1 MQRRGRLECMYGCV
15 LVSLPAARGG
25 CGGGRA
31 FRAFASPFC
40 VPLCSPCTG
49 RPSRAGR
56 RSVDCRLGMQ
66 SSASSAASLF
76 FRVKELA
83 PPEKHAAIDAMLAS
97 YEKKD
102 IDKKELNG
110 QLISMVGKEVLASA
124 LKALV
129 PEMAKQQPAE
139 PRAFRW
145 RALHE
150 LLKEDVPSDALE
162 RKLAEQHSQL
172 LRTLERTASADGSSN
187 TVKRPAFP
195 APTGSA
201 SSDVHVRACSSLLQ
215 LDEAAT
221 LKLLKSFEAEAYNDA
236 QALRKAN
243 EAQSQLATPALAL
256 GAAPAAVARRSS
268 AKPVSGAL
276 PSHLR
281 LELALLQVIHGSS
294 YCSLL
299 TTQYPPL
306 TTHHSPRTTHH
317 APLTPHPSPLTT
329 HFSLP
334 ALGEGAIPAA
344 LVPAPAARPL
354 LLASRGA
361 APTRELTAGASPLRR
376 PRRTPRRHAR

>member
-1 MQRRGRLECMYGCV
+1 MRPPESV
-15 LVSLPAARGG
+15 APAAPSEREICSSFLPSGQEPRGQ
-25 CGGGRA
+25 
-31 FRAFASPFC
+31 
-40 VPLCSPCTG
+40 
-49 RPSRAGR
+49 GR

-66 SSASSAASLF
+66 SSSSSAASLF

-129 PEMAKQQPAE
+129 PDKQQPAE

-162 RKLAEQHSQL
+162 RMLAEQHSQL

-243 EAQSQLATPALAL
+243 EGATPALLAL
-256 GAAPAAVARRSS
+256 GAAPAAVARHSPGS
-268 AKPVSGAL
+268 PAGSPDS
-276 PSHLR
+276 SHLR
-281 LELALLQVIHGSS
+281 LELALLQHWARERYSAS
-294 YCSLL
+294 AL
-299 TTQYPPL
+299 T
-306 TTHHSPRTTHH
+306 
-317 APLTPHPSPLTT
+317 
-329 HFSLP
+329 
-334 ALGEGAIPAA
+334 
-344 LVPAPAARPL
+344 RPQ
-354 LLASRGA
+354 
-361 APTRELTAGASPLRR
+361 P
-376 PRRTPRRHAR
+376 

>member
-1 MQRRGRLECMYGCV
+1 MQ
-15 LVSLPAARGG
+15 
-25 CGGGRA
+25 
-31 FRAFASPFC
+31 
-40 VPLCSPCTG
+40 
-49 RPSRAGR
+49 PS
-56 RSVDCRLGMQ
+56 S
-66 SSASSAASLF
+66 SSAASLF

-129 PEMAKQQPAE
+129 PDLAKQQPAE

-243 EAQSQLATPALAL
+243 EAQGQLATPALAL

-268 AKPVSGAL
+268 ATPVSGAL

-294 YCSLL
+294 YHSLL

-306 TTHHSPRTTHH
+306 TTHHSPLTTHH
-317 APLTPHPSPLTT
+317 STHPSPLTT
-329 HFSLP
+329 HHSLFTTSTGRGSDPCCSRACTSCSPSPSRLARGCTDSRAHSWRFS
-334 ALGEGAIPAA
+334 
-344 LVPAPAARPL
+344 
-354 LLASRGA
+354 S
-361 APTRELTAGASPLRR
+361 PTASPRASPICTLSCTRLPPRTPPPRQRSSLRACPNASSRRRRRRRRR
-376 PRRTPRRHAR
+376 PR